1 MPPKQKANTP
11 REAMDFTVFQQAL
24 LAMQEHIQITIHASI
39 MEMGDMFSQRLA
51 CQNPLF
57 NNYDMEE
64 DRSVHSNP
72 FPICGRHG
80 AQRHHNHRAEDR
92 DHDRHP
98 DLWLESLF

>member
-1 MPPKQKANTP
+1 
-11 REAMDFTVFQQAL
+11 
-24 LAMQEHIQITIHASI
+24 
-39 MEMGDMFSQRLA
+39 MFGQRLA

-80 AQRHHNHRAEDR
+80 AQRHHNHHAEDR

-98 DLWLESLF
+98 DL